1 MFFWCLYYFFLIVVC
16 FSFSRINKNK
26 FINFFFIPIILG
38 LFGSFWFIEPGSSK
52 IAPIIS
58 ILFLESTILETNGF
72 NRLIRPMISS
82 IFLFELLSLFIYI
95 FKKNFLKSYDF

>member
-1 MFFWCLYYFFLIVVC
+1 MFFWCLYFSFSRL
-16 FSFSRINKNK
+16 FSFSRINK
-26 FINFFFIPIILG
+26 ISLSISFIPIILG

-52 IAPIIS
+52 IAIIS
-58 ILFLESTILETNGF
+58 ILFLESTILETNGL

-82 IFLFELLSLFIYI
+82 IFLLELFSLFIYI